1 MQAPI
6 SRYSPSI
13 ARHSRSAQ
21 HGRFIP
27 GLIVGLLI
35 GLTLALGVAMYVT
48 KVPIPFINKVP
59 LRSAEQDAAEAE
71 RNKNWDPNA
80 ALQGKA
86 GGRAASAASAAS
98 AGASGGTAG
107 GTSAA
112 ATSAPPAAPNATPPA
127 TPSATGSAGP
137 SAPGTP
143 RDPAAILA
151 GAAEVVSPVAS
162 AAAPAK
168 GGRPA
173 AADTA
178 LYLLQAG
185 AFQRAEDA
193 EAQRARLGML
203 GVESKVVDR
212 EQTAG
217 RTVYRVRI
225 GPFDRRADAE
235 AVKERLNG
243 AGVDSVLMRMERA
256 PQ

>member
-1 MQAPI
+1 MHAPI
-6 SRYSPSI
+6 PRRSPGS
-13 ARHSRSAQ
+13 ASPPRSAQ
-21 HGRFIP
+21 QGRFIP

-86 GGRAASAASAAS
+86 SGRAASAASAGTPG
-98 AGASGGTAG
+98 AGA
-107 GTSAA
+107 SAA
-112 ATSAPPAAPNATPPA
+112 ATSAPPAAPNATPSA
-127 TPSATGSAGP
+127 TPAPTGSAGP
-137 SAPGTP
+137 SAPGAP
-143 RDPAAILA
+143 RDPAAILV
-151 GAAEVVSPVAS
+151 GAAEVVSATAS
-162 AAAPAK
+162 APVPAK
-168 GGRPA
+168 GGKPP

-185 AFQRAEDA
+185 AFQRVEDA

-243 AGVDSVLMRMERA
+243 AGVDSVLMRTERA
-256 PQ
+256 AQ

>member
-1 MQAPI
+1 MHAPI
-6 SRYSPSI
+6 PRLPLSR
-13 ARHSRSAQ
+13 ARHARRSQ
-21 HGRFIP
+21 QGRFIP

-86 GGRAASAASAAS
+86 ANRAASAASA
-98 AGASGGTAG
+98 GTAG
-107 GTSAA
+107 AAASGATTSAA
-112 ATSAPPAAPNATPPA
+112 AAAPNVTPPA
-127 TPSATGSAGP
+127 TPSAGP
-137 SAPGTP
+137 QAPATV

-151 GAAEVVSPVAS
+151 GAAEVVAPVAS
-162 AAAPAK
+162 APAPTK
-168 GGRPA
+168 GGKPS

-225 GPFDRRADAE
+225 GPFERRADAE
-235 AVKERLNG
+235 AVKERLHG

>member
-1 MQAPI
+1 M
-6 SRYSPSI
+6 
-13 ARHSRSAQ
+13 
-21 HGRFIP
+21 
-27 GLIVGLLI
+27 
-35 GLTLALGVAMYVT
+35 
-48 KVPIPFINKVP
+48 
-59 LRSAEQDAAEAE
+59 
-71 RNKNWDPNA
+71 
-80 ALQGKA
+80 
-86 GGRAASAASAAS
+86 
-98 AGASGGTAG
+98 
-107 GTSAA
+107 
-112 ATSAPPAAPNATPPA
+112 
-127 TPSATGSAGP
+127 
-137 SAPGTP
+137 
-143 RDPAAILA
+143 
-151 GAAEVVSPVAS
+151 VSPVAS
-162 AAAPAK
+162 APVPTK
-168 GGRPA
+168 GGKPP

-243 AGVDSVLMRMERA
+243 AGVDSVLMRTERA